1 MLFVVIFHG
10 INDVMRSPMSV
21 YGSVKTCISHFV
33 RSYRYRFFFPVYLND
48 WCKIQMRNKRKRAH
62 SNNTTRQRTP
72 NRFRETNHVN
82 NIKLCSRNE
91 YSSSFSFYLCSVG
104 AVCNS
109 FSHRM
114 VFDCSVV
121 CARWL
126 EPLWTAY
133 ASVSL
138 IYIRIRAAY
147 GLVCNM
153 QKLQC

>member
-1 MLFVVIFHG
+1 MASTMSCVRPCLCMARLKRVFPILFVRTAIG
-10 INDVMRSPMSV
+10 
-21 YGSVKTCISHFV
+21 
-33 RSYRYRFFFPVYLND
+33 FFPVYLND